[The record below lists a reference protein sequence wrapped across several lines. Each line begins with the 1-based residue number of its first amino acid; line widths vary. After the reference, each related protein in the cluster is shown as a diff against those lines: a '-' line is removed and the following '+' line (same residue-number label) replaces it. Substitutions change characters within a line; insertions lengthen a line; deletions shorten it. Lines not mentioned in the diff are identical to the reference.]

1 MNELVRYGL
10 AAGAAFAAGA
20 ANAIAGGGSLI
31 TFPALMAIGLPAVAA
46 NATNTVALCPGYI
59 GAVLAQRRD
68 LAGQGRRA
76 ALVLPAA
83 AVGGAV
89 GALVLLWT
97 GEAVFRAIVPY
108 LILFAAVALALQDRL
123 RRWLMSRSA
132 GGHSEAWAI
141 APVALVAVYGGY
153 FGAGFGVMLLAATA
167 IVLGDSLIRLN
178 ALKQAISL
186 TVNVPAAMVFAL
198 SGQVDWPIAGVMLAA
213 SLAGG
218 ALGGAVASRIPPE
231 VLRWVIVVLAV
242 VVASIY
248 LLRGR
253 A

>member
-46 NATNTVALCPGYI
+46 NVTNAVALCPGYI

-76 ALVLPAA
+76 ALVLPVA

-89 GALVLLWT
+89 GGLVLLWT
-97 GEAVFRAIVPY
+97 GETVFRAIVPY
-108 LILFAAVALALQDRL
+108 LILFAAVALALQDQL
-123 RRWLMSRSA
+123 RRWLMSRSG

-141 APVALVAVYGGY
+141 APIALVAVYGGY

-167 IVLGDSLIRLN
+167 IVIGDSLIRLN
-178 ALKQAISL
+178 ALKQTISL
-186 TVNVPAAMVFAL
+186 TVNVPAAVVFAL
-198 SGQVDWPIAGVMLAA
+198 SGKVDWPIAGVMFAA
-213 SLAGG
+213 ALAGG
-218 ALGGAVASRIPPE
+218 ALGGAIASRIPAA
-231 VLRWVIVVLAV
+231 VLKWTIVVLSGI
-242 VVASIY
+242 VAILY
-248 LLRGR
+248 LVK
-253 A
+253 

>member
-1 MNELVRYGL
+1 MNDLVRYGL
-10 AAGAAFAAGA
+10 AAGAALAAGT

-46 NATNTVALCPGYI
+46 NVTNTVALCPGYV

-68 LAGQGRRA
+68 LVGQGRRA
-76 ALVLPAA
+76 ARLLPGA
-83 AVGGAV
+83 AVGGAA
-89 GALVLLWT
+89 GALILLWS

-123 RRWLMSRSA
+123 RGWLVSRSG

-178 ALKQAISL
+178 ALKQTTSL
-186 TVNVPAAMVFAL
+186 TVNVPAAVVFAL
-198 SGQVDWPIAGVMLAA
+198 SGQVDWPIAGVMFAA

-218 ALGGAVASRIPPE
+218 AIGGAIASRIPAA
-231 VLRWVIVVLAV
+231 VLKWAI
-242 VVASIY
+242 VVASVIVAIVY
-248 LLRGR
+248 LVK
-253 A
+253 